1 MNNLVYY
8 IILLFLSIWEVWMV
22 YYLIE
27 EILFEKRSEEMK
39 GKIIKW
45 GNIIILG
52 SLLMIN
58 RTLAFFSDCGY
69 KGVSPVCVSS
79 PASCHT
85 CFPAWCWS
93 LRFSLREKP
102 LGASAVWLGTD
113 GKCPFCPMMRRRYLA
128 GIFVKVQP
136 AASGSAGMWKGRNKD
151 ISVSGAGSVTLS

>member
-58 RTLAFFSDCGY
+58 RTLAFFREL
-69 KGVSPVCVSS
+69 
-79 PASCHT
+79 
-85 CFPAWCWS
+85 CFCLLLLLQLYA
-93 LRFSLREKP
+93 
-102 LGASAVWLGTD
+102 
-113 GKCPFCPMMRRRYLA
+113 
-128 GIFVKVQP
+128 
-136 AASGSAGMWKGRNKD
+136 
-151 ISVSGAGSVTLS
+151 